1 MDDRTALVRPPASEH
16 TPADNPR
23 FLRTGCGPG
32 DGARAETVF
41 AGKAFLSGLGA
52 LGNEGP
58 GHCKLAY
65 RGRCR
70 HPP

>member
-1 MDDRTALVRPPASEH
+1 MAL
-16 TPADNPR
+16 
-23 FLRTGCGPG
+23 G
-32 DGARAETVF
+32 AETVF